1 MSEPLQT
8 KVEQTLNQ
16 LISKISQLSYQE
28 KIISLLQFHSSY
40 ACQSEELQDY
50 ANETQQ
56 LIEQCFAHNN
66 ERLFDRLN
74 DQLELLA
81 KCAINQ
87 KIEDISNKSNYA
99 SRLGQ
104 MHKKLAEY
112 RQYLTKFD
120 DQIRLNPTLPDNH
133 QLRVRRQRCLDA
145 IEKLET
151 QISRF
156 EQKRNFY

>member
-1 MSEPLQT
+1 MAESLKT
-8 KVEQTLNQ
+8 KTEQTLNQ
-16 LISKISQLSYQE
+16 LIAKISQLTYQE

-56 LIEQCFAHNN
+56 LIEQCFANN
-66 ERLFDRLN
+66 SERLFDRLN

-87 KIEDISNKSNYA
+87 KVEDISTKSNYA

-112 RQYLTKFD
+112 RQYLTRFD

-133 QLRVRRQRCLDA
+133 SLRIRRQRCLDA